1 METLPVL
8 RSVCFPCLS
17 KFRGDGA
24 GISIAHCHA
33 LVDGFS
39 SVGFHKAF
47 ARNICVEVLPGDVDT
62 VQFNERLVL
71 ESAGKL
77 PGLHALRFASIS
89 GSRTNA
95 CLRCIKA
102 EVVHEKGD
110 ESITEGGRVSLTKV
124 RAKDPCLAEAVC
136 SGMRWLV
143 ISRDAVDRWPSLPQV
158 IQSAANSANH
168 LSTGESELQLA
179 RKILAKWKDQ
189 SGDGKRMITWS
200 DISKSV
206 LQSKPS
212 QSMTCPAIF
221 AFVLS
226 FGGGRASDWLF
237 GTESFVRSHG
247 HPDKNLGFD
256 VQLGL

>member
-1 METLPVL
+1 MLSST
-8 RSVCFPCLS
+8 SVGQKRFRQNRFE
-17 KFRGDGA
+17 FRGDGA

-33 LVDGFS
+33 LIDEFS

-47 ARNICVEVLPGDVDT
+47 TRNICVEVLPGDEAT
-62 VQFNERLVL
+62 EQFNQQLIL

-89 GSRTNA
+89 GSHTNA

-102 EVVHEKGD
+102 EVLHEGD
-110 ESITEGGRVSLTKV
+110 PSITESGRVSLTKV
-124 RAKDPCLAEAVC
+124 RAKDEKLADAAC
-136 SGMRWLV
+136 TGMSWLV

-179 RKILAKWKDQ
+179 RKILAKWKEQ
-189 SGDGKRMITWS
+189 SDDGKRMITWS
-200 DISKSV
+200 QISKSV

-221 AFVLS
+221 SFVLN
-226 FGGGRASDWLF
+226 FGGGRGADWLF
-237 GTESFVRSHG
+237 ATESWVRSHG

>member
-77 PGLHALRFASIS
+77 PGLHA
-89 GSRTNA
+89 
-95 CLRCIKA
+95 
-102 EVVHEKGD
+102 
-110 ESITEGGRVSLTKV
+110 
-124 RAKDPCLAEAVC
+124 VC
-136 SGMRWLV
+136 
-143 ISRDAVDRWPSLPQV
+143 VDQWIAHKCVPSL
-158 IQSAANSANH
+158 H
-168 LSTGESELQLA
+168 
-179 RKILAKWKDQ
+179 Q
-189 SGDGKRMITWS
+189 SG
-200 DISKSV
+200 
-206 LQSKPS
+206 
-212 QSMTCPAIF
+212 
-221 AFVLS
+221 
-226 FGGGRASDWLF
+226 GGS
-237 GTESFVRSHG
+237 
-247 HPDKNLGFD
+247 
-256 VQLGL
+256 

>member
-1 METLPVL
+1 
-8 RSVCFPCLS
+8 
-17 KFRGDGA
+17 
-24 GISIAHCHA
+24 
-33 LVDGFS
+33 
-39 SVGFHKAF
+39 
-47 ARNICVEVLPGDVDT
+47 
-62 VQFNERLVL
+62 
-71 ESAGKL
+71 
-77 PGLHALRFASIS
+77 
-89 GSRTNA
+89 
-95 CLRCIKA
+95 
-102 EVVHEKGD
+102 
-110 ESITEGGRVSLTKV
+110 V

-256 VQLGL
+256 VWDSLSTVTKTGKQRMRLRHALLKLAYFGPNDRIVTPGDCRKLLSGKDMQSKVDQCEAILSELHEITKKHTCSKEKCIQLLGMAECKVVATLLQKKHRDIPWSFDSMEEAAYEFI